1 MTKTCD
7 IYQYKSSIKYL
18 NKPIPCYRILYT
30 YTVTSCLRTSS
41 SKRLDRKDMC
51 PVPVGRI
58 TRVSQQERWMPG
70 CRTEPSFSENLDGE
84 ARDRMTGKN
93 IHRPSW
99 TGVGDILLRDLLA
112 SSLPGEMGC
121 FEAAHLPHETVGGG
135 APPLFRPQSLS
146 PPRLPCLQLLEVGG
160 LASAGARAPNMASV
174 GGTSCNAGGGT
185 CLASRRRT
193 VGTNR

>member
-1 MTKTCD
+1 MLSYF
-7 IYQYKSSIKYL
+7 IYLYSNFL
-18 NKPIPCYRILYT
+18 FATLILKETRSQRYVSCPRWED
-30 YTVTSCLRTSS
+30 YQGVTAGAMDAR
-41 SKRLDRKDMC
+41 
-51 PVPVGRI
+51 
-58 TRVSQQERWMPG
+58 

-112 SSLPGEMGC
+112 SSLPEEMGR
-121 FEAAHLPHETVGGG
+121 FEAAHLPHETIGGG

-160 LASAGARAPNMASV
+160 LASAGARAPKWRLLVELAATRVV
-174 GGTSCNAGGGT
+174 GPVWPRAGGQ
-185 CLASRRRT
+185 
-193 VGTNR
+193 